1 MKRAEESARKICARQ
16 EERVALLEGRVAELS
31 ATVGAYD
38 ARRRRDQQLI
48 QQLQDAMNGKLVGEI
63 HASVASGEKL

>member
-31 ATVGAYD
+31 ATVGEYD

-48 QQLQDAMNGKLVGEI
+48 HQLQEAMNGRLLGEI
-63 HASVASGEKL
+63 HATVTSGKL